1 MLAAERKIRLVELV
15 KQHRV
20 ATVTALAA
28 EFQVSEATI
37 RRDLSEI
44 EQEGFLKRTHGGVIL
59 DPSANHEPQVSQ
71 RLEEEKEQKA
81 RIGKAAAEM
90 VQDGEHI
97 ILDSGTTT
105 LYIAK
110 NLVHRSNITVITNDI
125 NVAAELRDAKG
136 VTVIVVGGILE
147 PNSYMLNGMFA
158 LNALKTLHVQK
169 YFLGTSAI
177 HAKYGSTNTNVD
189 VVEVKRAMIETAQ
202 EIIIVSDDT
211 KIGKVTLHEVVPI
224 KGIHKFITGK
234 EASEV
239 QLQGFRDAGVKVIQ
253 A

>member
-1 MLAAERKIRLVELV
+1 
-15 KQHRV
+15 
-20 ATVTALAA
+20 VTALAA

-44 EQEGFLKRTHGGVIL
+44 EQDGLLKRTHGGVIL
-59 DPSANHEPQVSQ
+59 DTNANHEPEVSQ
-71 RLEEEKEQKA
+71 RLNEQKEQKE
-81 RIGKAAAEM
+81 RIGKAAADM

-110 NLVHRSNITVITNDI
+110 HLVHRNNINVITNDI

-136 VTVIVVGGILE
+136 VTVIVVGGVLTT
-147 PNSYMLNGMFA
+147 NSYMLNGMFA

-169 YFLGTSAI
+169 YFLGSSAI
-177 HAKYGSTNTNVD
+177 HAKHGSTNTCID
-189 VVEVKRAMIETAQ
+189 VVEVKKAMVEAAQ
-202 EIIIVSDDT
+202 EIIIVADDT

-224 KGIHKFITGK
+224 TGIHKFITGR

-239 QLQGFRDAGVKVIQ
+239 QLKGFRNMGITVIQ
-253 A
+253 V